1 MEKGKLGRFV
11 QKYNLAGLV
20 ESVKWETK
28 DNALTTAFISDD
40 KSVLGK
46 VTMTD
51 FGYGDTTFGVYDTSK
66 LTKMLSVLGESID
79 FEISDVDG
87 KAVSLK
93 FKDGSTSI
101 NYMLADLSVIPN
113 VPDLKQLPTFNI
125 KIKLDENFIT
135 KFIRA
140 KSALTD
146 ENNFTFVAKD
156 GKCQIILGHSNI
168 NTNRISIDV
177 DCECEGSINPISFS
191 ATYLKEILVA
201 RNEFAAYFV
210 NSELRSSIK
219 ITGLPCLTNGAYN
232 SLITF
237 LAFSDFVPT
246 TTLSGFMKSS
256 TATPSLKNSGL
267 LTTSNSPL

>member
-51 FGYGDTTFGVYDTSK
+51 FGYSDTTFGVYDTSK

-79 FEISDVDG
+79 FEISDIDG

-201 RNEFAAYFV
+201 NKEAKDAILEISSQGLSHIHFEVDAY
-210 NSELRSSIK
+210 
-219 ITGLPCLTNGAYN
+219 T
-232 SLITF
+232 
-237 LAFSDFVPT
+237 SDYYLVEI
-246 TTLSGFMKSS
+246 
-256 TATPSLKNSGL
+256 AN
-267 LTTSNSPL
+267 